1 MPRLELRL
9 PPELHDDILRRK
21 PKSLSL
27 PAFCAFLLEQQA
39 LGLDSASK
47 LPAYRVGA
55 GNTGHRTTETD
66 LRPQPEQ
73 SSAEDGLS
81 PLLVEIVPDHL
92 FPIGMGDGVGRES
105 EGGPRKGVDWRPRQ
119 KKDHLPSIS
128 RSKVSPAREVRVNL
142 FAHEDLIRDFW
153 RVKGGSKGDRA
164 WALLQTELTKIQEVH
179 GDAVLR
185 QQIELAINGKWK
197 GITLAN
203 LERFTKPT
211 AAAANQSVTGAPM
224 THMEQ
229 TVASFIR
236 KQRALE
242 EGRAVA

>member
-1 MPRLELRL
+1 MPRINLTMQ
-9 PPELHDDILRRK
+9 PELYDYILKHK
-21 PKSLSL
+21 PKALSL
-27 PAFCAFLLEQQA
+27 PAFCSLLIEQSW

-55 GNTGHRTTETD
+55 GNTGHRTTETGSQ
-66 LRPQPEQ
+66 PQPEQ
-73 SSAEDGLS
+73 SSAEGHLS
-81 PLLVEIVPDHL
+81 PPEKVFSPDL
-92 FPIGMGDGVGRES
+92 PPIGMGDGVGRES
-105 EGGPRKGVDWRPRQ
+105 EGTPRKDPKQIPG
-119 KKDHLPSIS
+119 
-128 RSKVSPAREVRVNL
+128 NL
-142 FAHEDLIRDFW
+142 LAHDDLIRDFW
-153 RVKGGSKGDRA
+153 RIKGGSKGDRA
-164 WALLQTELTKIQEVH
+164 WSLLLTELTKIQELH

-203 LERFTKPT
+203 LERFTPARPT
-211 AAAANQSVTGAPM
+211 QQLSASGAPM

-236 KQRALE
+236 KQRAME

>member
-1 MPRLELRL
+1 MPRITLTLEADLLDLLQRY
-9 PPELHDDILRRK
+9 K
-21 PKSLSL
+21 PKRQALS
-27 PAFCAFLLEQQA
+27 AFCADLIEQQT

-73 SSAEDGLS
+73 SSAEDELS
-81 PLLVEIVPDHL
+81 PLSVELVLDHI
-92 FPIGMGDGVGRES
+92 PPTGMGDGVGRES
-105 EGGPRKGVDWRPRQ
+105 EGTPRKDPKQV
-119 KKDHLPSIS
+119 
-128 RSKVSPAREVRVNL
+128 AANL
-142 FAHEDLIRDFW
+142 IAHEDLIRDFW

-164 WALLQTELTKIQEVH
+164 WALLQTELTKIQTHH

-211 AAAANQSVTGAPM
+211 AAASGGYVDSITRDRQTRENFLAMFSAP
-224 THMEQ
+224 E
-229 TVASFIR
+229 A
-236 KQRALE
+236 A
-242 EGRAVA
+242 

>member
-9 PPELHDDILRRK
+9 PPELHDDILRQK

-27 PAFCAFLLEQQA
+27 PAFCAFLLEQQL

-81 PLLVEIVPDHL
+81 PLLVEIVPDHIS
-92 FPIGMGDGVGRES
+92 PIGMGEGVGRES
-105 EGGPRKGVDWRPRQ
+105 EGTPRKDPKQV
-119 KKDHLPSIS
+119 
-128 RSKVSPAREVRVNL
+128 ATNL
-142 FAHEDLIRDFW
+142 IAHEDLIRDFW

-211 AAAANQSVTGAPM
+211 AAAGSHSTTGAPM

>member
-1 MPRLELRL
+1 MDLLQRC
-9 PPELHDDILRRK
+9 K
-21 PKSLSL
+21 PKRQALS
-27 PAFCAFLLEQQA
+27 AFCADLIELQT

-55 GNTGHRTTETD
+55 GNTGHRTTETGSQ
-66 LRPQPEQ
+66 PQPEQ
-73 SSAEDGLS
+73 SSAEGHLS
-81 PLLVEIVPDHL
+81 PPENFFSPDL
-92 FPIGMGDGVGRES
+92 PPIGMGDGVGRES
-105 EGGPRKGVDWRPRQ
+105 EGGPRKGVDWLPRQ

-179 GDAVLR
+179 GDSVLR

-211 AAAANQSVTGAPM
+211 AAASGGYVDSITRDR
-224 THMEQ
+224 Q
-229 TVASFIR
+229 TRENFLAMFSTPE
-236 KQRALE
+236 A
-242 EGRAVA
+242 A

>member
-1 MPRLELRL
+1 MPRINLTVQ
-9 PPELHDDILRRK
+9 PELYDFILQHK
-21 PKSLSL
+21 PKSLSV
-27 PAFCAFLLEQQA
+27 ARFCSLLVEQNA
-39 LGLDSASK
+39 LGLDRGSN
-47 LPAYRVGA
+47 LPAYCVGA
-55 GNTGHRTTETD
+55 GNTGNRTTETD

-81 PLLVEIVPDHL
+81 PLPVEIVSDLISP
-92 FPIGMGDGVGRES
+92 FGMGDGVGKES
-105 EGGPRKGVDWRPRQ
+105 EGTPRKDPKQV
-119 KKDHLPSIS
+119 
-128 RSKVSPAREVRVNL
+128 AANL
-142 FAHEDLIRDFW
+142 IAHEDLIRDFW

-211 AAAANQSVTGAPM
+211 AAASGGYVDSITRDR
-224 THMEQ
+224 Q
-229 TVASFIR
+229 TRENFLAMFSTSE
-236 KQRALE
+236 A
-242 EGRAVA
+242 A

>member
-1 MPRLELRL
+1 MPRINLTVQ
-9 PPELHDDILRRK
+9 PELYDFILEHK
-21 PKSLSL
+21 PKSLSV
-27 PAFCAFLLEQQA
+27 ARFCSLLVEQNA
-39 LGLDSASK
+39 LRLDSASN

-66 LRPQPEQ
+66 LKPQPEQ

-81 PLLVEIVPDHL
+81 PLSVEIVSSHIP
-92 FPIGMGDGVGRES
+92 PIGMGDGVGRES
-105 EGGPRKGVDWRPRQ
+105 EGTPRKDPKQV
-119 KKDHLPSIS
+119 
-128 RSKVSPAREVRVNL
+128 AANL
-142 FAHEDLIRDFW
+142 LAHEDLIRDFW

-164 WALLQTELTKIQEVH
+164 WALLQTELSKIQNHH

-211 AAAANQSVTGAPM
+211 AAASGGYVDSITRDR
-224 THMEQ
+224 Q
-229 TVASFIR
+229 TRENFLAMFSTPE
-236 KQRALE
+236 A
-242 EGRAVA
+242 A

>member
-1 MPRLELRL
+1 MPRITLTLEADLLDLLQR
-9 PPELHDDILRRK
+9 HK
-21 PKSLSL
+21 PKRQALS
-27 PAFCAFLLEQQA
+27 AFCADLIELQT
-39 LGLDSASK
+39 LGLDSASN

-81 PLLVEIVPDHL
+81 PLPVEIVSDHIP
-92 FPIGMGDGVGRES
+92 PIGMGDGVGRES
-105 EGGPRKGVDWRPRQ
+105 EGTPRKDPKQV
-119 KKDHLPSIS
+119 
-128 RSKVSPAREVRVNL
+128 AANL
-142 FAHEDLIRDFW
+142 IAHEDLIRDFW

-164 WALLQTELTKIQEVH
+164 WALLQTELSKIQTHH

-203 LERFTKPT
+203 LERFTKPS
-211 AAAANQSVTGAPM
+211 AAASGGYVDSITRDR
-224 THMEQ
+224 Q
-229 TVASFIR
+229 TRENFLAMFSTPE
-236 KQRALE
+236 A
-242 EGRAVA
+242 A

>member
-1 MPRLELRL
+1 MPRITLTLEADLLDLLQRF
-9 PPELHDDILRRK
+9 K
-21 PKSLSL
+21 PKRQALS
-27 PAFCAFLLEQQA
+27 AFCADLIEQQT

-55 GNTGHRTTETD
+55 GNTGHWTTETD

-81 PLLVEIVPDHL
+81 PLPVEIVPDNIS
-92 FPIGMGDGVGRES
+92 PIGMGEGVGKES
-105 EGGPRKGVDWRPRQ
+105 EGTPRKDPKQV
-119 KKDHLPSIS
+119 
-128 RSKVSPAREVRVNL
+128 AANL
-142 FAHEDLIRDFW
+142 IAHEDLIRDFW

-164 WALLQTELTKIQEVH
+164 WALLQTELSKIQSHH

-211 AAAANQSVTGAPM
+211 AAASGGYVDSITRDR
-224 THMEQ
+224 Q
-229 TVASFIR
+229 TRENFLAMFSTSE
-236 KQRALE
+236 A
-242 EGRAVA
+242 A

>member
-1 MPRLELRL
+1 MPRITLTLEADLLDLLQRF
-9 PPELHDDILRRK
+9 K
-21 PKSLSL
+21 PKRQALS
-27 PAFCAFLLEQQA
+27 AFCADLIEQQT

-81 PLLVEIVPDHL
+81 PLPVEIVFDHIP
-92 FPIGMGDGVGRES
+92 PIGMGDGVGRES
-105 EGGPRKGVDWRPRQ
+105 EGGPRKDPKQV
-119 KKDHLPSIS
+119 
-128 RSKVSPAREVRVNL
+128 AANL
-142 FAHEDLIRDFW
+142 IAHEDLIRDFW

-164 WALLQTELTKIQEVH
+164 WALLQTELSKIQTHH

-211 AAAANQSVTGAPM
+211 AAASGGYVDSITRDR
-224 THMEQ
+224 Q
-229 TVASFIR
+229 TRENFLAMFSTSE
-236 KQRALE
+236 A
-242 EGRAVA
+242 A

>member
-1 MPRLELRL
+1 MDLLQRY
-9 PPELHDDILRRK
+9 K
-21 PKSLSL
+21 PKRQALS
-27 PAFCAFLLEQQA
+27 AFCADLIELQT

-81 PLLVEIVPDHL
+81 PLLVEIVPDHIS
-92 FPIGMGDGVGRES
+92 PIGMGEGVGKES
-105 EGGPRKGVDWRPRQ
+105 EGTPRKDPKQV
-119 KKDHLPSIS
+119 
-128 RSKVSPAREVRVNL
+128 AANL
-142 FAHEDLIRDFW
+142 FAHDDLIRDFW

-164 WALLQTELTKIQEVH
+164 WALLQTELSKIQSH
-179 GDAVLR
+179 YGDSVLR

-203 LERFTKPT
+203 LERFTKPN
-211 AAAANQSVTGAPM
+211 AAPSKHSVSGAPM

-236 KQRALE
+236 KQRELE
-242 EGRAVA
+242 EGHVVA

>member
-1 MPRLELRL
+1 MDLLQRY
-9 PPELHDDILRRK
+9 K
-21 PKSLSL
+21 PKRQALS
-27 PAFCAFLLEQQA
+27 AFCADLIELQT

-73 SSAEDGLS
+73 SSAEDDLS
-81 PLLVEIVPDHL
+81 PLPVEIISDLIP
-92 FPIGMGDGVGRES
+92 PIGMGDGVGRES
-105 EGGPRKGVDWRPRQ
+105 EGTPRKDPKQV
-119 KKDHLPSIS
+119 
-128 RSKVSPAREVRVNL
+128 AANL
-142 FAHEDLIRDFW
+142 FAHDDLIRDFW

-164 WALLQTELTKIQEVH
+164 WALLQTELSKIQSH
-179 GDAVLR
+179 YGDSVLR

-203 LERFTKPT
+203 LERFTKPN
-211 AAAANQSVTGAPM
+211 AAPSKHSVSGAPM

-236 KQRALE
+236 KQRELE
-242 EGRAVA
+242 EGHVVA